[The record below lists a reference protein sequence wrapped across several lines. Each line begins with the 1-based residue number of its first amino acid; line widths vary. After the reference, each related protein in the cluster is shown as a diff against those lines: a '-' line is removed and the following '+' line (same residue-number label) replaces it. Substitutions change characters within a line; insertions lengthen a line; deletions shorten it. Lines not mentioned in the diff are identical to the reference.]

1 MRRPRLSIRAAVMA
15 AIVLGMV
22 LPAVVFV
29 QVDQWLARST
39 QEPLL
44 ERNRAALMTLA
55 TAAVTEPVWTLSEP
69 ALQAA
74 LRRIVA
80 EPSVCSI
87 TVLDLQPTAKPIT
100 LADEQCAAGLPL
112 VEREAQVLY
121 EGQVI
126 ARLRVG
132 FDGSE
137 LEWQLAE
144 RRRTM
149 LLLVAAQVL
158 VGVIVLAAVLS
169 SRLLQPI
176 ARLKAQAG
184 SLADPRAAEPAWPHD
199 DELGQLGRHLA
210 TVHAQNRAFVAEL
223 EAKNAQLHDQAMHDQ
238 LTGLPNRRLLREL
251 FGHEAAAARRD
262 GTTLALLFIDLD
274 RFKTVNDTHGHSVG
288 DELLVALARRLGGA
302 LRESDVVCRMGGDEF
317 LVLLPRVDG
326 WQQVAATADRLLQVL
341 AEPLLL
347 SGVGAELRVSASIG
361 IALYPN
367 DGADFDALARTAD
380 LAMYRSKDLGRARY
394 SFYHA
399 DLDADFLARLQIERE
414 LAEALASRGAPGFEL
429 YLQPVTDLSTGHVVS
444 CEALLRW
451 HHPQRGLLAPG
462 LFIDAAERTG
472 LIQPLGRWTL
482 DAACAQLARWKSG
495 AAGPRRIAVNLSAVQ
510 LQDPELPAALRAALQ
525 RHGIAPGELEL
536 ELTESTL
543 LADGETAL
551 ATLGA
556 LRAAGARLA
565 LDDFGTGYS
574 SLSYLKRLRPDTLK
588 IDRSFVEGLPD
599 DPDDRALV
607 RAVLGMARALGVG
620 VVAEGVE
627 TVAQREW
634 LLSHGCTLQQGY
646 LYARPMPADALEAW
660 LRDATVSA

>member
-274 RFKTVNDTHGHSVG
+274 RFKPVNDAHGHAVG
-288 DELLVALARRLGGA
+288 DQLLQQFA
-302 LRESDVVCRMGGDEF
+302 LRLRGLVRPGDPIARLGGDEF
-317 LVLLPRVDG
+317 VIVLHGLHQEANAMMVAG
-326 WQQVAATADRLLQVL
+326 KVVAAAGEPFELAGQPLQVG
-341 AEPLLL
+341 A
-347 SGVGAELRVSASIG
+347 SVGVAFWRPGQEGWKDVLER
-361 IALYPN
+361 
-367 DGADFDALARTAD
+367 AD
-380 LAMYRSKDLGRARY
+380 LMLYRAK
-394 SFYHA
+394 
-399 DLDADFLARLQIERE
+399 
-414 LAEALASRGAPGFEL
+414 
-429 YLQPVTDLSTGHVVS
+429 
-444 CEALLRW
+444 
-451 HHPQRGLLAPG
+451 
-462 LFIDAAERTG
+462 
-472 LIQPLGRWTL
+472 
-482 DAACAQLARWKSG
+482 
-495 AAGPRRIAVNLSAVQ
+495 AAGRGQVVIAS
-510 LQDPELPAALRAALQ
+510 
-525 RHGIAPGELEL
+525 
-536 ELTESTL
+536 
-543 LADGETAL
+543 DG
-551 ATLGA
+551 
-556 LRAAGARLA
+556 
-565 LDDFGTGYS
+565 
-574 SLSYLKRLRPDTLK
+574 
-588 IDRSFVEGLPD
+588 
-599 DPDDRALV
+599 
-607 RAVLGMARALGVG
+607 
-620 VVAEGVE
+620 
-627 TVAQREW
+627 
-634 LLSHGCTLQQGY
+634 H
-646 LYARPMPADALEAW
+646 
-660 LRDATVSA
+660 